1 MGKDYAITH
10 IYSQNVQL
18 LYRYGRKFTKNDEF
32 IKDTIQDLFFDLIR
46 RSGNLGE
53 TDNIRFYL
61 IAAFRRRLLKS
72 LNKTSSIEYI
82 EGEIY
87 PSDNNYVIVSLM
99 KYKKTLLVIPLLL
112 MPGLYTLA
120 SGGDNI
126 INNSGEYAL
135 WAFILGGISA
145 ISLPLGSLLGI
156 SWEPKPAITASL
168 TAFGA
173 GALLA
178 ALSVELIAPTVMEFV
193 GQVPGDYVD
202 HGWKPF
208 AFLFGGCVIGGIFFV
223 ILNELLNSSG
233 GYLRKMSTVIT
244 QINHNNRLRYSRIL
258 KKMGN
263 VRIFR
268 FISSEHIQ
276 TLIKHISHISFKS
289 GDILFHRGEI
299 SDRLYIIE
307 KGKIELQ
314 FENGSIKIMK
324 ENDMTGQVSLLY
336 NEPNLATA
344 RAIEPVKAFML
355 LSEDFVKIKE
365 QCPDIEKALQKYAL
379 KELLADIKDREHK
392 EEEHEEAE
400 NWSDEAIANL
410 HHTNHVPTEDEVK
423 EAVMQH
429 SSAPLSIWLG
439 IFLDGIPESFVIGAG
454 FLTILSLQLS
464 HSDVSFTDVVPYTLI
479 AGLFLSNFPEAFSS
493 SIGMKKMG
501 WRSWKVLSLWVS
513 LMLMTAV
520 GAAFGYYYGAVI
532 PHHIAIGVEG
542 LAAGAM
548 LTMIAQTMIP
558 EAVHIGGPKVVGL
571 STLAGY
577 LAAVG
582 FKVFE

>member
-1 MGKDYAITH
+1 MINKKI
-10 IYSQNVQL
+10 L
-18 LYRYGRKFTKNDEF
+18 LIF
-32 IKDTIQDLFFDLIR
+32 
-46 RSGNLGE
+46 S
-53 TDNIRFYL
+53 
-61 IAAFRRRLLKS
+61 
-72 LNKTSSIEYI
+72 
-82 EGEIY
+82 
-87 PSDNNYVIVSLM
+87 
-99 KYKKTLLVIPLLL
+99 LLL
-112 MPGLYTLA
+112 FIPGLYALA
-120 SGGDNI
+120 SEGYNI

-145 ISLPLGSLLGI
+145 ISLPLGSLLGVI
-156 SWEPKPAITASL
+156 WEPKPAITASL

-202 HGWKPF
+202 HGWQPF
-208 AFLFGGCVIGGIFFV
+208 AYLLGGCVTGGVFFV

-244 QINHNNRLRYSRIL
+244 QINHNNKLRYSRIL

-263 VRIFR
+263 MRIFR
-268 FISSEHIQ
+268 YIPAEHIQ
-276 TLIKHISHISFKS
+276 NLIKHIRHSTFKS
-289 GDILFHRGEI
+289 GDILFRRGEI
-299 SDRLYIIE
+299 SDSLYIIE

-314 FENGSIKIMK
+314 FENGSIKILK
-324 ENDMTGQVSLLY
+324 ENDMTGEVSLLY

-344 RAIEPVKAFML
+344 RAIEPVKTFV
-355 LSEDFVKIKE
+355 LSGADFVKIKE
-365 QCPDIEKALQKYAL
+365 QCPDIEKALRKYAL
-379 KELLADIKDREHK
+379 KELLADIKDRESK
-392 EEEHEEAE
+392 EEELEEAE
-400 NWSDEAIANL
+400 TWSDEAIANL
-410 HHTNHVPTEDEVK
+410 HHTRHVPTEDEVK
-423 EAVMQH
+423 EAAMQH

-454 FLTILSLQLS
+454 FLTILTLKLS
-464 HSDVSFTDVVPYTLI
+464 HSDVSFSDVVPYTLI

-501 WRSWKVLSLWVS
+501 WGKWKVLSLWLS

-532 PHHIAIGVEG
+532 PHYIAIGVEG

-558 EAVHIGGPKVVGL
+558 EAVHIGGSKVVGL